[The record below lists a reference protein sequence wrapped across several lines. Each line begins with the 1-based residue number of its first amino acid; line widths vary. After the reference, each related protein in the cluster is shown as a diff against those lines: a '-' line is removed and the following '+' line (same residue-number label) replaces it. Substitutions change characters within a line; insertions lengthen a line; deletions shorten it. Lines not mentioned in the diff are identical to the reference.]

1 MDEDVEERYGSVGGR
16 VFLGESEV
24 FGEGVEE
31 GEERFCVLSVS
42 EGSEAV
48 VNEVGVGMRG
58 GQDRRRGLGI
68 LFRQGVF
75 LLVLR

>member
-16 VFLGESEV
+16 VFLGKSEV

-31 GEERFCVLSVS
+31 GEERFCVVSVS

-48 VNEVGVGMRG
+48 VNEVGVSLRG
-58 GQDRRRGLGI
+58 VRTGGEG
-68 LFRQGVF
+68 
-75 LLVLR
+75 